1 MRCEGLN
8 LRSGDCEN
16 KPDQGQ
22 TQSGTEHHVETY
34 DQVEHKIVP
43 LLPEG
48 VPHNDGAAPLMFEP
62 SSTRCRAGEF
72 ARAARA
78 GG

>member
-1 MRCEGLN
+1 
-8 LRSGDCEN
+8 
-16 KPDQGQ
+16 
-22 TQSGTEHHVETY
+22 
-34 DQVEHKIVP
+34 

-48 VPHNDGAAPLMFEP
+48 VPHNDGAAPLLFEP